1 MTETIKPQIINPYE
15 SASSVIYEEL
25 NDKKPQV
32 EMTFAAAMR
41 LKEVVTIFGKTS
53 KIINS
58 KKNPA
63 KPTKIVEE
71 AE

>member
-15 SASSVIYEEL
+15 SAASVIYEEL

-41 LKEVVTIFGKTS
+41 LKEVV
-53 KIINS
+53 KIY
-58 KKNPA
+58 A
-63 KPTKIVEE
+63 DQT
-71 AE
+71 